1 MVYLASQSPRREQL
15 LKKIIKDFKIVVPD
29 VTEKEEQFSQFT
41 PKQLALYN
49 ARIKAE
55 DVYKKT
61 GGFVIAADTVVAY
74 GNELLFKP
82 QNRKQAYEMLSLL
95 SGKTHRVITG
105 VCVIGDTAHE
115 AAVTS
120 YVTFNRL
127 DKKFI
132 DDYIESGKCYD
143 KAGGYGIQDSVEFAR
158 KLSGSKSNVIGFPVK
173 TVKRLLKLSGY
184 KNFN

>member
-15 LKKIIKDFKIVVPD
+15 LKKIVKDFKIVVPD
-29 VTEKEEQFSQFT
+29 VTEQEQSSKLT

-55 DVYKKT
+55 NVYKKT
-61 GGFVIAADTVVAY
+61 GGFVIAADTVVAI
-74 GNELLFKP
+74 GNDLLFKP
-82 QNRKQAYEMLSLL
+82 QNQQEAYKMLFSL

-105 VCVIGDTAHE
+105 VYVIGVTANQ

-127 DKKFI
+127 DRQFI
-132 DDYIESGKCYD
+132 DSYIKSGKCYD
-143 KAGGYGIQDSVEFAR
+143 KAGGYGIQDSSEFAK
-158 KLSGSKSNVIGFPVK
+158 KLSGSKCNVIGLPIK
-173 TVKRLLKLSGY
+173 TVKRLLELSGY